1 MSEEAL
7 IENPSNLIR
16 ETRTNFSIVNDT
28 EALSNI
34 SKNLNELQRIVKE
47 KLDRKS
53 NELSQSESALEKN
66 EARLDTLRRARTESG
81 SGQLQGGSSEDVLE
95 MARELESLERRLV
108 ELRQEVDRGLEQL
121 IEKNA
126 DDSKVQELEESQT
139 EDPEHRT
146 NVLKIQ
152 LYRSLGVVLD
162 ADNNRALI
170 SKDGTLDV
178 VPVDGDAS
186 AYFRTKYL
194 WDRI

>member
-126 DDSKVQELEESQT
+126 DDGKVQELEESQT

-178 VPVDGDAS
+178 VPVGGDAS

>member
-7 IENPSNLIR
+7 IEDPSSLIR

-34 SKNLNELQRIVKE
+34 SKNLNELQRIVRE

-53 NELSQSESALEKN
+53 DELRQSESALEKS
-66 EARLDTLRRARTESG
+66 EARLDALRRAKTES
-81 SGQLQGGSSEDVLE
+81 SLEASQGGSSEDVFE
-95 MARELESLERRLV
+95 MAKELESLERRLV

-126 DDSKVQELEESQT
+126 DENKVQELEEDNP

-178 VPVDGDAS
+178 VPVDGNAS

-194 WDRI
+194 WDRL